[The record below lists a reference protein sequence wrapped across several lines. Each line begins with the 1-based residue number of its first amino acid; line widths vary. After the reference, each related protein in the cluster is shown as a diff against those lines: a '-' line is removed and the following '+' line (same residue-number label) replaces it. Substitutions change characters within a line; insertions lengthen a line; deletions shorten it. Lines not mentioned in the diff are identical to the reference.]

1 MARRI
6 FQLGT
11 GALATMNLIRKIV
24 KYFQEVRAETAKVTW
39 PSRAQTIRLTV
50 IVLVASVL
58 IGLYVGSL
66 DLLFTTILSVAL
78 PS

>member
-1 MARRI
+1 M
-6 FQLGT
+6 
-11 GALATMNLIRKIV
+11 LIYPGRMKWFRNVV
-24 KYFQEVRAETAKVTW
+24 KYFQEVRAETSKVTW
-39 PSRAQTIRLTV
+39 PSRAQTVRMTV

>member
-1 MARRI
+1 
-6 FQLGT
+6 
-11 GALATMNLIRKIV
+11 MNFVKKIV
-24 KYFQEVRAETAKVTW
+24 KYFQEVRAETAKVSW
-39 PSRAQTIRLTV
+39 PTRGQTIRLTV

>member
-1 MARRI
+1 MKWFR
-6 FQLGT
+6 
-11 GALATMNLIRKIV
+11 NVV
-24 KYFQEVRAETAKVTW
+24 KYFHEVRAETAKVSW
-39 PSRAQTIRLTV
+39 PSRAQTIRMTV